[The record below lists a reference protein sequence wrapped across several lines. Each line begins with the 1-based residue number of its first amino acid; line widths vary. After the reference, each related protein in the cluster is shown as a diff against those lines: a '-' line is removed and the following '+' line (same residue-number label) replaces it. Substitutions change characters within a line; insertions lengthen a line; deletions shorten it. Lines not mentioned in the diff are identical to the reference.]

1 MCIGLS
7 LTEIK
12 YQRLDMVN
20 FVTVGRPAKLF
31 TAVAL
36 FIQTMFM
43 DQCISEKGK
52 KERKNTKLAQ
62 CMQSPCVCLKLF
74 EFENALNRTH

>member
-1 MCIGLS
+1 
-7 LTEIK
+7 
-12 YQRLDMVN
+12 MVN

-43 DQCISEKGK
+43 DQCISEK
-52 KERKNTKLAQ
+52 KERKNSKLAQ
-62 CMQSPCVCLKLF
+62 CMQNPCVCLKLF
-74 EFENALNRTH
+74 ESENALNRTH